1 MLLNRT
7 SCAGD
12 PSKFQ
17 NLGGGP
23 DNEIESLLK
32 RKFENWRHPHVI
44 NANTPQ
50 ICVPIFDYPIV
61 FFATT
66 MSQGQNI

>member
-50 ICVPIFDYPIV
+50 YVRQYMIIP
-61 FFATT
+61 
-66 MSQGQNI
+66 